1 MTAVPG
7 GYVPITAL
15 TPQFSTASY
24 VNNPG
29 ALFSHQAL
37 MIQQQTAPMSNI
49 NTMTQQQNSGLP
61 TTVLDQSGSNCAVS
75 SAGQVIERPSPSRSA
90 SSSSPAMSAA
100 NEPQTLADDE
110 KYIKELQAEKD
121 SMEACGSEFKHHVL
135 KLLDQEISRVQSG
148 GSKLG
153 GLGYLENRDPIKYVD
168 VYRERPIRLTVRV
181 LVPVREHP
189 KFNFV
194 GKLLGPKG
202 NSMKRLQEET
212 MTKMA
217 VLGRGSM
224 RDKQKEEELRASN
237 DPKYQH
243 LHEELHVEITA
254 FAPPAEAHAR
264 VAYALTEVRKYLIPD
279 SNDEIRQEQMRE
291 MEILAA
297 NGADHMTIAA
307 AMAAAAAGDPMK
319 RAAALSAAV
328 AAGMRNGANSGGGQ
342 SAFSALHQPM
352 GAAASQ
358 VLRTGLPNGMRVPT
372 ISASPYL
379 TTGAPL
385 VRTAP
390 QAAGNGVHKHLYT
403 EEMLLEAAAASQ
415 APLELKESVIS
426 SLANG
431 STSTTS
437 SLLHL
442 PSNPSTMVVDSWQ
455 HQQQQSLK
463 ATSSVALDRSK
474 IRQQAAPYLRPN

>member
-1 MTAVPG
+1 MTKGRSTSVP
-7 GYVPITAL
+7 
-15 TPQFSTASY
+15 F
-24 VNNPG
+24 
-29 ALFSHQAL
+29 
-37 MIQQQTAPMSNI
+37 PMQI
-49 NTMTQQQNSGLP
+49 P
-61 TTVLDQSGSNCAVS
+61 
-75 SAGQVIERPSPSRSA
+75 SA
-90 SSSSPAMSAA
+90 S
-100 NEPQTLADDE
+100 L
-110 KYIKELQAEKD
+110 
-121 SMEACGSEFKHHVL
+121 
-135 KLLDQEISRVQSG
+135 EISRVQSG

-297 NGADHMTIAA
+297 NGADHLSIAA
-307 AMAAAAAGDPMK
+307 AMAAAAAASDPLK
-319 RAAALSAAV
+319 RAAVLSAAA
-328 AAGMRNGANSGGGQ
+328 AAGLRSAGLSCGAGQ
-342 SAFSALHQPM
+342 ATYPGSLHPSLGAGTTNQAIRSA
-352 GAAASQ
+352 
-358 VLRTGLPNGMRVPT
+358 LPNGMRVPT

-385 VRTAP
+385 MRTAP
-390 QAAGNGVHKHLYT
+390 QTATVAHQKLYT
-403 EEMLLEAAAASQ
+403 EEMMLEAVAASQ
-415 APLELKESVIS
+415 APLDLKESVIS

-431 STSTTS
+431 TTCTTS
-437 SLLHL
+437 SLLH
-442 PSNPSTMVVDSWQ
+442 PSNTSTMDAW
-455 HQQQQSLK
+455 QQQQQQHLK
-463 ATSSVALDRSK
+463 AASSAAMDRSK
-474 IRQQAAPYLRPN
+474 MRQQASPYIRPI